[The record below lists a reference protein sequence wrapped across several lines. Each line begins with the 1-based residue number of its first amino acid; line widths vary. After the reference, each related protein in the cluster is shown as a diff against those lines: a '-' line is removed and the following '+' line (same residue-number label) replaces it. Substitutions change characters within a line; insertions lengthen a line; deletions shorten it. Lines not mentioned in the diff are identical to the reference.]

1 VRETNSRDLPQLD
14 GGVFLTDG
22 GVETDLIFR
31 RGVELP
37 EFASFVVHDDP
48 ALERVAAEYFA
59 EYLQVAADADLGLLL
74 ETLTW
79 RANGDWGS
87 RLGYSASRLADLN
100 RRAVE
105 FLRQLTEDRDQAMT
119 VISGCVGPRDDAYSG
134 MGSMD
139 PDEAAEYHDDQIAV
153 LVDSGVDMI
162 TALTLTNT
170 AEAIGIAT
178 AAASH
183 DAPLVLSFTVE
194 TDGRLPSG
202 PTLRAAISAVDDA
215 TDNAPAYYM
224 VNCAHPDHFADAVN
238 VSDPALARLRGARAN
253 ASRLSHAELDEAES
267 LDAGDPDEFGRLMA
281 ELHTSGSGLDVLGGC
296 CGTDARHIASI
307 ARQLED

>member
-1 VRETNSRDLPQLD
+1 MTTESIDLPPLG

-31 RGVELP
+31 RGIDLP

-48 ALERVAAEYFA
+48 TLERLAGDYFA
-59 EYLQVAADADLGLLL
+59 EYCQIASDAGVGLIL

-79 RANGDWGS
+79 RASRDWGA
-87 RLGYSASRLADLN
+87 RLGYSPERLADVN

-105 FLRQLTEDRDQAMT
+105 FLRLVTEDHDQPAAL
-119 VISGCVGPRDDAYSG
+119 ISGCIGPRDDAYAG

-139 PDEAAEYHDDQIAV
+139 PDQAAEYHDAQISV
-153 LVDSGVDMI
+153 LVDSGVDVI

-170 AEAIGIAT
+170 AEAIGIAM
-178 AAASH
+178 AASERS
-183 DAPLVLSFTVE
+183 APVVVSFTVE

-202 PTLRAAISAVDDA
+202 PTLASAISAVDEA
-215 TDNAPAYYM
+215 TGGAPAYYM
-224 VNCAHPDHFADAVN
+224 VNCAHPDHFAGVVDAA
-238 VSDPALARLRGARAN
+238 DPGLARLRGARAN
-253 ASRLSHAELDEAES
+253 ASRLSHAELDEADS

-281 ELHTSGSGLDVLGGC
+281 QFHTSGAGLNVLGGC
-296 CGTDARHIASI
+296 CGTDARHIAAV
-307 ARQLED
+307 ARHLGE